1 MRSRGCRAS
10 RRTPRSACA
19 HPVAAGFTKNPPTPV
34 RCLQSSGAGEPEGV
48 CGGSQRGGPDRQK
61 CGKPGDLLLAI
72 TSEVQAS
79 QPVGSAPPRESASN
93 RSPHRAG
100 QASHSHTRPAPPP
113 RSPPPPAPPGRRQ
126 ATAGTASRQ
135 RGLPSRPYLE
145 QQDELREPLH
155 GLRHQ
160 AVEGDAVR
168 AGPLALLWGHSRV

>member
-19 HPVAAGFTKNPPTPV
+19 HPVAAGFTKNPPMPV

-48 CGGSQRGGPDRQK
+48 CGDSQRGGQDRQK

-93 RSPHRAG
+93 RNPHRAG

-113 RSPPPPAPPGRRQ
+113 RPPPAPPGRRQ

-135 RGLPSRPYLE
+135 RGLPSRPYLQ

-168 AGPLALLWGHSRV
+168 AGPLALLWGHSRG